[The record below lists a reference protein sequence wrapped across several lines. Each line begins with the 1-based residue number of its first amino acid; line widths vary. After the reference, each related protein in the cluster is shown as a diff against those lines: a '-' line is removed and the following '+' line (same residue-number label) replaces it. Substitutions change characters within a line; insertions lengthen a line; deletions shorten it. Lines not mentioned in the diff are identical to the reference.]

1 MPKGSLSSK
10 EKGFLGKSGLHFLIL
25 QVSYLRLRECDLA
38 EVVQVTFG
46 WSDSVGHLTSLT
58 SCPATPMRKLPSVFS
73 FVGQVMLQ
81 PLDLIGLS
89 VNKEKAVK
97 WKMLPSQDDSG
108 L

>member
-10 EKGFLGKSGLHFLIL
+10 EKGFLGKSGLRFLIL
-25 QVSYLRLRECDLA
+25 QVSYLRLRESDLA
-38 EVVQVTFG
+38 KVVQVTFG
-46 WSDSVGHLTSLT
+46 WSDSLGDLTSLT
-58 SCPATPMRKLPSVFS
+58 SCPAPPLGKLPSVFS
-73 FVGQVMLQ
+73 FVGQGMLQ

-97 WKMLPSQDDSG
+97 WKMLPSQADSG